1 MENATTLETPIIS
14 KWRFWLSWL
23 GANALGFSLAYI
35 LISSL
40 FFQQLID
47 KLFPSASQLVASR
60 LYLAMAVLSAI
71 IAALAQWVVLRNW
84 LRQAHWWLAATAVG
98 WIFIIL
104 VSYNEVNSF
113 VTAVTNNDP
122 LLASYMNLLS
132 FAGYGLVLG
141 VVQWLVLRLE
151 RPKSSTIWIG
161 WSTLGTLVSTAV
173 IFLPLNI
180 LSTLPSPSQGVQ
192 QLLQSLSQMDLLQL
206 WIFRL
211 VQWGI
216 VAAVSGFGLYQ
227 ILSRPAD
234 RRQAE
239 AEANPWYR
247 FLLYWSLGTLLA
259 LFINFEFAPSFLSF
273 VPAVQA
279 DATLHNLAIDLF
291 MGLII
296 GVLQWLVLR
305 DHYKNAYLWILATM
319 AGYAL
324 IYPNQLLLPILYPD
338 TAFMS
343 LASFGDVL
351 RYISYELSG
360 SLGFW
365 IILGA
370 LQALLLSMWL
380 GRRGW
385 AWVLA
390 VPAIHIVAL
399 LASLVLWGPIGG
411 LVQAIGS
418 GIWLVFLIRS
428 GMLEEAY
435 YAPQMETEPSA
446 DELDLAA
453 QILQERMAASWAIQ
467 GQATVDAGRLRV
479 EVSSHDDAND
489 VSDLALQQGKA
500 IFFQVDAGVMLEDGA
515 PLPKDVKAV
524 LTEDDIENAD
534 AYEASGEE
542 QAGVEIKLTA
552 EGKQKLEQALNKT
565 QPLHLGLALDEE
577 VIAVM
582 DVEAL
587 DAEGVYEFHP
597 FSLDP
602 HFLAAILD
610 NDPLPFP
617 LKTAEEPEEGEEE

>member
-47 KLFPSASQLVASR
+47 KLFPGASQLVASR
-60 LYLAMAVLSAI
+60 LYLALAVLSAI

-84 LRQAHWWLAATAVG
+84 LKQAHWWLAATAIG

-104 VSYNEVNSF
+104 VGYNEITSF

-151 RPKSSTIWIG
+151 RPQSSLIWIG
-161 WSTLGTLVSTAV
+161 WSILGTVVSTAV

-180 LSTLPSPSQGVQ
+180 MSSLPSPSQGIQ
-192 QLLQSLSQMDLLQL
+192 QLLRSLSQMDLLQL

-216 VAAVSGFGLYQ
+216 VAAVSGIGLYRV
-227 ILSRPAD
+227 LSRPAD

-247 FLLYWSLGTLLA
+247 FLLYWSLSTLLA

-273 VPAVQA
+273 VPALQS
-279 DATLHNLAIDLF
+279 DTNLHNLAIDLF

-296 GVLQWLVLR
+296 GVMQGLVLR
-305 DHYKNAYLWILATM
+305 DRYKNAYLWILATVV
-319 AGYAL
+319 GYAL
-324 IYPNQLLLPILYPD
+324 LSPNQLLLPILYPN
-338 TAFMS
+338 TSFLS
-343 LASFGDVL
+343 LANFGDVI
-351 RYISYELSG
+351 RTIAYMLSG

-370 LQALLLSMWL
+370 LQALLLSTWL
-380 GRRGW
+380 GKRGW

-390 VPAIHIVAL
+390 VPAIQIVAL
-399 LASLVLWGPIGG
+399 LASLVLWGPIGS
-411 LVQAIGS
+411 LVQAVGS

-435 YAPQMETEPSA
+435 FAPQTEVEPSGE
-446 DELDLAA
+446 ELELAA
-453 QILQERMAASWAIQ
+453 QILQDRMAASWAIQ
-467 GQATVDAGRLRV
+467 GQAAVDAGRLRV
-479 EVSSHDDAND
+479 EVASHDDAND

-500 IFFQVDAGVMLEDGA
+500 NFFEVDAGVSLEDGS
-515 PLPKDVKAV
+515 PLPKDANTI
-524 LTEDDIENAD
+524 LTEDDIENAE
-534 AYEASGEE
+534 AFEASREE

-552 EGKQKLEQALNKT
+552 DGKQKLERAWNKT
-565 QPLHLGLALDEE
+565 QPLRLGLALDEE
-577 VIAVM
+577 VIAVL
-582 DVEAL
+582 DIEAL
-587 DAEGVYEFHP
+587 DAEGIYEIHP
-597 FSLDP
+597 FYLNTN
-602 HFLAAILD
+602 FLAAILD

-617 LKTAEEPEEGEEE
+617 LKTAEEPEEEEK